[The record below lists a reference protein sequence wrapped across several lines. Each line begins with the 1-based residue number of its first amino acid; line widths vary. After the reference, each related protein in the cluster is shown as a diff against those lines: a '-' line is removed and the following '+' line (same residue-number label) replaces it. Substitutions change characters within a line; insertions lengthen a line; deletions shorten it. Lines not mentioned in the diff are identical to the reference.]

1 MAEQEGESAKSK
13 REAPAE
19 CPTGPHTDGDQ
30 DPTQT
35 QPPRC
40 GRDSYTEHILRAW
53 VLYWALE
60 ALVKVSVT
68 EFNTREYVTKPPT
81 LSALQNHPEK
91 LKAIVTTSQTETAAF
106 HRFPRLNKTQVS
118 NAIQSVS

>member
-1 MAEQEGESAKSK
+1 MNLPRARG
-13 REAPAE
+13 RIRPHV
-19 CPTGPHTDGDQ
+19 PTGP
-30 DPTQT
+30 TQMETKTPPKPSPQMWQRLRYRT
-35 QPPRC
+35 QLASL
-40 GRDSYTEHILRAW
+40 G
-53 VLYWALE
+53 LYWALE

-91 LKAIVTTSQTETAAF
+91 LKATVTTSQTETAAF

-118 NAIQSVS
+118 NAIESVS